1 VHEIAVSQYQG
12 IMLWAAC
19 VKKAGSLDREKML
32 AAIESGVSIQGP
44 GGTVTLDPKTHHAI
58 LDINVMEVKNQK
70 LTIKQQFKARPP
82 SDTLQFCDL
91 QKNPKDNKQYEVKI

>member
-1 VHEIAVSQYQG
+1 MTIGEHGHLETCLNSKSCANHNFLYLSDLIVEGEYND
-12 IMLWAAC
+12 LPN
-19 VKKAGSLDREKML
+19 LDLR
-32 AAIESGVSIQGP
+32 
-44 GGTVTLDPKTHHAI
+44 T
-58 LDINVMEVKNQK
+58 NVWSVIRMEVKNQK